1 MVIRNELKLKHPSL
15 NTSLSSLVATYDYM
29 FASLHPLT
37 NFLSIQGGKL
47 VTLDD
52 GKIESTCLLKLCT
65 FRLCIRISTENI
77 ATAASDSSETT
88 HLFVCKNWRK
98 PQAIFGKCACNP
110 RFLYRLSLQS
120 SAPGQHRCTSRSSMC
135 RIVFSYTMAGIQH
148 GDLWH

>member
-37 NFLSIQGGKL
+37 NFLSTQGGKL

-65 FRLCIRISTENI
+65 FRLCIRTSTENI
-77 ATAASDSSETT
+77 AALIAVKLPTYSCVKTEGNLQ
-88 HLFVCKNWRK
+88 LFLVNVHVIHGSCIAF
-98 PQAIFGKCACNP
+98 PCSVLP
-110 RFLYRLSLQS
+110 
-120 SAPGQHRCTSRSSMC
+120 PGQYRCTCRSSMC
-135 RIVFSYTMAGIQH
+135 RVVFSYTMAGIQH
-148 GDLWH
+148 GDL

>member
-37 NFLSIQGGKL
+37 NFLSTQGGKL

-65 FRLCIRISTENI
+65 FRLCIRTSTENI

-88 HLFVCKNWRK
+88 HLFVCKNGRK
-98 PQAIFGKCACNP
+98 
-110 RFLYRLSLQS
+110 
-120 SAPGQHRCTSRSSMC
+120 SRSY
-135 RIVFSYTMAGIQH
+135 F
-148 GDLWH
+148 W

>member
-1 MVIRNELKLKHPSL
+1 MVIRNERKLKHSSL

-37 NFLSIQGGKL
+37 NFLSTQGGKL

-65 FRLCIRISTENI
+65 FLSVSASAHQQRTLQLLHMIAVKLPTYSCVKTEGNLQLFLVNVHVIDGSCIAFPCSV
-77 ATAASDSSETT
+77 
-88 HLFVCKNWRK
+88 L
-98 PQAIFGKCACNP
+98 P
-110 RFLYRLSLQS
+110 
-120 SAPGQHRCTSRSSMC
+120 PGQHRCTCRSSMC

-148 GDLWH
+148 GDL